1 MTKNITIAID
11 EQLIAAGRAYARQ
24 HNTSLNGL
32 IRQLLEQAVLPS
44 SAQWLDECFALMDQA
59 APNSQGEQWKREDLY
74 RA

>member
-11 EQLIAAGRAYARQ
+11 ERLIAAGRAYAQQ

-32 IRQLLEQAVLPS
+32 IRQLLEQAVLPA

-59 APNSQGEQWKREDLY
+59 APSSQGEQWKREDLY

>member
-11 EQLIAAGRAYARQ
+11 EQLIAAGRAYAQQ

-32 IRQLLEQAVLPS
+32 IRQLLEQAVLPAS
-44 SAQWLDECFALMDQA
+44 SQWLDECFALMDQA